1 MKTSYFDY
9 HLPQERIAQR
19 PLEKRDASRML
30 VLDRKTGRV
39 EHSWVRDLPKWLLPN
54 DLMVVNQTKVFP
66 ARLFATKPETGAKI
80 EVFLLRPA
88 LSKSNGPAFENA
100 DEEWEALISPAKRIK
115 GSGVLKMEP
124 KGEVAVLESLGEGH
138 FLVRINRVGKVRKF
152 LEQYGHM
159 PLPPYIKR
167 KDDSKDRTRYQTLF
181 AKKEGSVAAPTA
193 GLHFTKALLAE
204 LKKKGIKQSAVTLH
218 VGLGTFLPVS
228 SDDIE
233 DHVMHPERLEV
244 SPAVVSAIS
253 STQKKNGRVVA
264 IGTTVVR
271 ALESAAQADGML
283 KAGTDETRIFIYPGY
298 TFKMVDVL
306 FTNFHQPRSTLLMLV
321 SAFAGRERVLAAYEE
336 ALREGYRFLSYGDA
350 MLIL

>member
-1 MKTSYFDY
+1 MKTSLFDY
-9 HLPQERIAQR
+9 PLPMERIAQW

-39 EHSWVRDLPKWLLPN
+39 EHSWVRDLSKWLLPS
-54 DLMVVNQTKVFP
+54 DLMVVNRTKVFP
-66 ARLFATKPETGAKI
+66 ARLFATKPETGALL

-88 LSKSNGPAFENA
+88 MDSST
-100 DEEWEALISPAKRIK
+100 EEWEALVSPAKRIK
-115 GSGVLKMEP
+115 GVTLLKLKP

-138 FLVRINRVGKVRKF
+138 FIVRLNRVGNVKKF
-152 LEQYGHM
+152 LVQHGHI

-167 KDDSKDRTRYQTLF
+167 KDDASDRERYQTLF

-193 GLHFTKALLAE
+193 GLHFTPALLSS
-204 LKKKGIKQSAVTLH
+204 LKQKGIKQSSVTLH

-228 SDDIE
+228 ADDLEEHI
-233 DHVMHPERLEV
+233 MHPEWFEV
-244 SPAVVSAIS
+244 SA
-253 STQKKNGRVVA
+253 STASTIQKTRARHGRVVA

-271 ALESAAQADGML
+271 ALESAAQPDGTF
-283 KAGTDETRIFIYPGY
+283 KTEADETRIFISPGY
-298 TFKMVDVL
+298 HFKSVDVL
-306 FTNFHQPRSTLLMLV
+306 FTNFHQPKSTLLMLV
-321 SAFAGRERVLAAYEE
+321 SAFAGRERILAAYEE